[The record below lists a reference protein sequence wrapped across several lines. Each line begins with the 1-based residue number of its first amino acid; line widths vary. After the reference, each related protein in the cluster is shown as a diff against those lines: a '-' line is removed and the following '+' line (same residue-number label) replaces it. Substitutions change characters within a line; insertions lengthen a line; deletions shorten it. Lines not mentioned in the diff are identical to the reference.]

1 MDPIEVLRMSIEN
14 LRSVKVRTS
23 LTALGII
30 IGVAAVIANVAVGSG
45 FQVYLNEQMMEM
57 GTNFV
62 IVSEKISGVLD
73 DEELRWIERLP
84 EVESVTPL
92 KYTGAKMSY
101 LSESVTVSVAG
112 VTSDYL
118 SVAKIEMLEG
128 SFINERSR
136 YSAVLGYDVAHE
148 YFRKEI
154 SVGSSVKLSIA
165 LPDGRTVERDFRVI
179 GIIDKKATIVGGAF
193 NPNDLVIIPVS
204 TLNEILG
211 EEDYSSIMIS
221 AESMEVV
228 GDLKE
233 KIDEHL
239 AQKTGVPRSDRGDE
253 RKKAY
258 TIVTQEE
265 ILERV
270 NQMIGTF
277 SSVLVSIAAVS
288 LLVGSIGIMN
298 IMLVSVTERTREI
311 GVLKAIGAT
320 KANIL
325 LIFLSE
331 SSLLSLFGGSV
342 GIVLGALLSRLFS
355 RWIEVAPVISYEWI
369 LLGMGVSISVGIL
382 AGLYPAYKA
391 AQMDPVEALRYE

>member
-1 MDPIEVLRMSIEN
+1 MDLIEVLRMSVEN
-14 LRSVKVRTS
+14 LRSVKVRTA

-30 IGVAAVIANVAVGSG
+30 IGVSAVIANVAIGTG
-45 FQVYLNEQMMEM
+45 FQVYLNEQMTEM

-62 IVSEKISGVLD
+62 IVSEKISGILD

-84 EVESVTPL
+84 EVESATPL
-92 KYTGAKMSY
+92 KYTGAKMTY

-118 SVAKIEMLEG
+118 DVAKVKMLEG
-128 SFINERSR
+128 NFINERSR
-136 YSAVLGYDVAHE
+136 YSVVLGYDVAHE

-154 SVGSSVKLSIA
+154 SAGSSVKIA
-165 LPDGRTVERDFRVI
+165 ITLPDGRTVERDFRVM
-179 GIIDKKATIVGGAF
+179 GIIEKKATIAGGVF

-221 AESMEVV
+221 ARSMELV
-228 GDLKE
+228 GDVKE
-233 KIDEHL
+233 KIDRHL
-239 AQKTGVPRSDRGDE
+239 AQKTGVPRTDIGDE
-253 RKKAY
+253 RKKPY
-258 TIVTQEE
+258 SIITQEE

-277 SSVLVSIAAVS
+277 STVLISIAAVS

-320 KANIL
+320 KTNIL

-331 SSLLSLFGGSV
+331 SSLLSLFGGSL
-342 GIVLGALLSRLFS
+342 GIVFGIALSRLFS
-355 RWIEVAPVISYEWI
+355 RWIEVTPVISYRWI
-369 LLGMGVSISVGIL
+369 LLGMGISVAVGIL